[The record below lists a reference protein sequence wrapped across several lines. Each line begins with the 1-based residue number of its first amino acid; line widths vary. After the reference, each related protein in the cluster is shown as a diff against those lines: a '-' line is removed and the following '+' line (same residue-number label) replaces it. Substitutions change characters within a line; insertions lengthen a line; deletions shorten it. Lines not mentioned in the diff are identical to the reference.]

1 MIIREVIPPR
11 GSHSQKPTCTLFS
24 FSGFQKMVQT
34 MRAEIGLPSTFTLA
48 LLWQIVTDDKCDG
61 IHKSVFQ

>member
-34 MRAEIGLPSTFTLA
+34 MRAEIGLPSTFTL
-48 LLWQIVTDDKCDG
+48 G
-61 IHKSVFQ
+61 SVPR